1 MKSNLVFL
9 DVETDGLYGGFLSAP
24 LIATDMQ
31 GNEIERAYYGI
42 EKSKLNI
49 TEPWVIEHVLPY
61 MGEYEACE
69 NEEEL
74 LHKAWTFWMKY
85 QETAYAV
92 AYVGYPVE
100 CRFLEACVRMNV
112 SEHAFQAPFPLL
124 DLSSILL
131 AKGYDPLLNLEELV
145 TEDVAGNKHNPL
157 YDVEMAVMAWKHLM
171 KTE

>member
-9 DVETDGLYGGFLSAP
+9 DVETDGLYGAFLSAA

-42 EKSKLNI
+42 EKSKLKI
-49 TEPWVIEHVLPY
+49 TEPWVIENVLPR
-61 MGEYEACE
+61 MGDYEPCE

-74 LHKAWTFWMKY
+74 LRKAWGFWIRY
-85 QETAYAV
+85 QESAYAA

-100 CRFLEACVRMNV
+100 SRFLEACVRMNLP
-112 SEHAFQAPFPLL
+112 ENTFKAPFPLL

-131 AKGYDPLLNLEELV
+131 AKGYDPLLDLEELV
-145 TEDVAGNKHNPL
+145 TEDIAMNKHNPL
-157 YDVEMAVMAWKHLM
+157 YDVEMTVLAWKHLM